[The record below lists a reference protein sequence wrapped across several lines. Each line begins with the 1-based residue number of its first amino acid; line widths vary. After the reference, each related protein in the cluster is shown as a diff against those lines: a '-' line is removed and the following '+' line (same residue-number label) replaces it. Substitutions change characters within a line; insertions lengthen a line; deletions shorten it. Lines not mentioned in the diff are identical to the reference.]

1 MSLGERLR
9 HGPPILCDGG
19 LGTMLL
25 ARGLPRGAPPERL
38 TLERPAEVEAVHR
51 AYVAA
56 GSEAVH
62 TNSFGASA
70 VRLACFGLEARAGEL
85 NRRAVA
91 LARAARARFVLGDV
105 GPTGER
111 LPPFGHGDPARWR
124 ASFEEQ
130 GRALAEAGVDALHVE
145 SMTDAREALVALA
158 ALRDAAPG
166 VPVLVSL
173 ALARRDGAFYT
184 LGGQAL
190 AGALAS
196 LVQAGADAVGA
207 NCALTSADMGAFVV
221 AAQAAVKVPLVVQ
234 PCAGQPEA
242 RSDGSFA
249 YAQSPDAFAADLA
262 ALAPGDA
269 PLGALGGCCGSDP
282 CFIAALA
289 RRLGRGG

>member
-1 MSLGERLR
+1 MSLAERLR

-38 TLERPAEVEAVHR
+38 TLERPAEVESVHR

-62 TNSFGASA
+62 TNTFGGSA
-70 VRLACFGLEARAGEL
+70 VRLACFGLEGRVGEL
-85 NRRAVA
+85 NRGAVA

-111 LPPFGHGDPARWR
+111 LPPFGHADAARWR
-124 ASFEEQ
+124 ASFLEQ
-130 GRALAEAGVDALHVE
+130 GRALAAAGVDAFHVE
-145 SMTDAREALVALA
+145 SMTDVREALVALG
-158 ALRDAAPG
+158 ALRDAAPE

-173 ALARRDGAFYT
+173 ALARRDDGFYT
-184 LGGQAL
+184 LGGDPL
-190 AGALAS
+190 AGALAA
-196 LVQAGADAVGA
+196 LEQAGADAVGA

-221 AAQAAVKVPLVVQ
+221 AARAAVKVPLVLQ

-242 RSDGSFA
+242 RSDGTFA
-249 YAQSPDAFAADLA
+249 YAESPETFAADLST
-262 ALAPGDA
+262 LAPGDA
-269 PLGALGGCCGSDP
+269 RLGALGGCCGTDP